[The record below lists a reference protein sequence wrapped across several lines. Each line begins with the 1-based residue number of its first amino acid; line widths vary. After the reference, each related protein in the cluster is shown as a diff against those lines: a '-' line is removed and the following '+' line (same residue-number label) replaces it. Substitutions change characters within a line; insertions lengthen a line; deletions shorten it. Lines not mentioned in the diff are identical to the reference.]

1 MIEVE
6 FDINDYTIMRDQI
19 QKWLADDGMFKK
31 TVMDENTNFHF
42 IINFPEGH
50 IMDLVQPKGMND
62 RIIIGCMT
70 QVSPQHTNAMEKL
83 KNEDF
88 DEMKTF
94 SYEFRSAI
102 NQFNVD
108 MEIGEANN
116 ILVHYVVQ
124 DMIYS
129 DGLTKNN
136 LMNVIKKIFRAKLQG
151 LWMINHKFG
160 EFDGSV
166 INENSN
172 KPSQDTMYV

>member
-1 MIEVE
+1 ME
-6 FDINDYTIMRDQI
+6 FDINDYTIMRDQV

-50 IMDLVQPKGMND
+50 VMDLVQPKGMND

-70 QVSPQHTNAMEKL
+70 QVSPQHTNVMEKL
-83 KNEDF
+83 RDEDF
-88 DEMKTF
+88 DDMRTF
-94 SYEFRSAI
+94 LYDFRNAI

-108 MEIGEANN
+108 MEIAESDSI
-116 ILVHYVVQ
+116 ILHYVVQ

-129 DGLTKNN
+129 DGLTKHV
-136 LMNVIKKIFRAKLQG
+136 LMSTIKKIFRAKLQG
-151 LWMINHKFG
+151 LWMINYKFG
-160 EFDGSV
+160 EFDGSNRNQ
-166 INENSN
+166 ISN